1 MRMSNNREA
10 GLARERD
17 GKGMGPL
24 KGIRVLDLT
33 NVLMGPFATL
43 QLADLGADVIKVEAP
58 IGDLTRAIGPGISPG
73 LGGMFLNVNRGKRS
87 LAIDLKAPGGVDAL
101 LRLAATVDVV
111 VSNVRPRAM
120 ARLGL
125 DDAAFR
131 KARADIITVSLVGF
145 GQDGPYAARPAY
157 DDLIQ
162 GASGVPSLIAK
173 AYEGD
178 PRYVPVNIAD
188 RTVGL
193 FAVQAILGA
202 LFHRERTGEGQAI
215 EVPMFETM
223 VGFVM
228 GDHLGGR
235 SYRPPLDGGG
245 YARLLSPK
253 RRPYATRDGHICA
266 LIYTDKQ
273 WRDFFGAIDRPDIAE
288 RADRASIPVR
298 LRHIDE
304 INAEFSRIFAERTTA
319 EWEALL
325 GAADIPHTPMHT
337 LATIQDDPHL
347 KAVGFFEHVD
357 HPHEGPTTRM
367 RVAARWSRTQPEA
380 GGPAPLLGEQSREI
394 MEEAGF
400 SAEEIDALFGSGA
413 IKGTSTPKPGVKAQ
427 EVV

>member
-1 MRMSNNREA
+1 
-10 GLARERD
+10 
-17 GKGMGPL
+17 MGPL
-24 KGIRVLDLT
+24 HGIRILDLT
-33 NVLMGPFATL
+33 TVLMGPYATL
-43 QLADLGADVIKVEAP
+43 QLADLGAEVIKVEAP
-58 IGDLTRAIGPGISPG
+58 IGDLTRAIGPGHSEG
-73 LGGMFLNVNRGKRS
+73 LGGMFLNLNRGKRS
-87 LAIDLKAPGGVDAL
+87 IAIDLKAPGGVDAL

-131 KARADIITVSLVGF
+131 RARPEIINVSLVGF

-162 GASGVPSLIAK
+162 GASGVPSLIAT

-193 FAVQAILGA
+193 FAVQAILAA
-202 LFHRERTGEGQAI
+202 LFHRERTGEGQSI

-235 SYRPPLDGGG
+235 SYRPALDGGG

-273 WRDFFGAIDRPDIAE
+273 WRDFFAAIGRPEVAARPD
-288 RADRASIPVR
+288 RANIPVR
-298 LRHIDE
+298 LKNIDE

-319 EWEALL
+319 EWEKLL
-325 GAADIPHTPMHT
+325 AEADVPHTPMHT

-347 KAVGFFEHVD
+347 KAVDFFEHVD

-367 RVAARWSRTQPEA
+367 RVASRWSKTQPEA
-380 GGPAPLLGEQSREI
+380 GSPAPLLGEQSRDVLA
-394 MEEAGF
+394 EAGF
-400 SAEEIDALFGSGA
+400 SDAEIDALLGSGTVRGVSA
-413 IKGTSTPKPGVKAQ
+413 PNPGVKAQ